1 MCGRFAQVFEDKDVS
16 RIEEILRAALGEV
29 SMAGDLLLDSF
40 NIAPSQDALVC
51 EAGEGSDGMTRARFG
66 LTPSWAKDA
75 SMSSKM
81 INARS
86 ETAHEKP
93 AYRGLVDRRR
103 CVVPISGFYEW
114 EAGSGKKAK
123 QPWYVER
130 GDGDVMM
137 LAGLWDRWA
146 TDSGDVDSFSLL
158 TMDAAGFLAGIH
170 HRMPMVLES
179 AMVEGWMGL
188 TVGLNEL
195 GVDGEALTGHRVG
208 RRVNSPSN
216 NDAGLVD
223 EVAEGQIERDGTLWG
238 G

>member
-16 RIEEILRAALGEV
+16 RIEEILRASLRISDDA
-29 SMAGDLLLDSF
+29 ADLLLDSF

-86 ETAHEKP
+86 ETAREKP

-114 EAGSGKKAK
+114 EAGSGKQAK
-123 QPWYVER
+123 QPWYVQR
-130 GDGDVMM
+130 RDGDVMM

-179 AMVEGWMGL
+179 SMVEGWMGL

-195 GVDGEALTGHRVG
+195 SVDGETLTGHRVG

-223 EVAEGQIERDGTLWG
+223 EVAEGEIERDGTLWG
-238 G
+238 

>member
-16 RIEEILRAALGEV
+16 RIEEILRASLRISDDA
-29 SMAGDLLLDSF
+29 ADLLLDSF

-51 EAGEGSDGMTRARFG
+51 EAGEGGDGMTRARFG

-86 ETAHEKP
+86 ETAQEKP

-103 CVVPISGFYEW
+103 CVVPITGFYEW
-114 EAGSGKKAK
+114 EAGSGKKTK
-123 QPWYVER
+123 QPWYVTR

-137 LAGLWDRWA
+137 LAGLWDRW
-146 TDSGDVDSFSLL
+146 DSGTGMIDSFSLL
-158 TMDAAGFLAGIH
+158 TLDASGFLAGFH

-179 AMVEGWMGL
+179 AMVEGWMGM
-188 TVGLNEL
+188 TVGLDRL
-195 GVDGEALTGHRVG
+195 GVDGDVLTGHRVG

-216 NDAGLVD
+216 NDAGLVE
-223 EVAEGQIERDGTLWG
+223 EVAEGEIERDGTLWG